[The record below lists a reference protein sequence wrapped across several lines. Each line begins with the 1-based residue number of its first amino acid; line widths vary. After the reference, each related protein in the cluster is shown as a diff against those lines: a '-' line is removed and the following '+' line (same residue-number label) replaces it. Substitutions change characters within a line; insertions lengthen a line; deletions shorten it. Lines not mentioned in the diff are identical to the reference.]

1 MHRSAKFFCI
11 TALTAAVL
19 VTATSEAAYP
29 DRPIKLIVPAV
40 PGTAPDVL
48 SRLISDRLA
57 IALGQPIVVEN
68 RPGAIG
74 TIGLAAVAKSPPNGY
89 SLGVLNVPYIV
100 APSLLAQM
108 PFDIER
114 DLQPVSLMAWNYGV
128 LVVPAAS
135 PVHSVAD
142 LVRMAKL
149 KPGDLKYSSPGNAT
163 PPHLAVEFFKRA
175 AGIDLTHIPYKGAA
189 AATAALMTGDVDI
202 YFASPGVIA
211 QLVKAGKLR
220 TLATAAPRRL
230 IGHPELPT
238 FAELGYAVEISD
250 WQGLVAP
257 AGTPTEVTARLHAE
271 ITKILADPDLRAR
284 LQVLGMEP
292 GDLGPQQFAPH
303 VRSEMKRWAKLVR
316 DPGVKAD

>member
-1 MHRSAKFFCI
+1 MYRSAKLFCT

-40 PGTAPDVL
+40 PSTVPDVL

-57 IALGQPIVVEN
+57 IALGQPVVVEN

-74 TIGLAAVAKSPPNGY
+74 TIGLAAVAKSAPNGY

-114 DLQPVSLMAWNYGV
+114 DLQPVSLMALNYGV

-135 PVHSVAD
+135 PVHSMAD
-142 LVRMAKL
+142 LVRIAKI
-149 KPGDLKYSSPGNAT
+149 KPGNLKFSSPGNAT

-230 IGHPELPT
+230 IGFPELPT

-271 ITKILADPDLRAR
+271 ITKILHDPDVRAR

-292 GDLGPQQFAPH
+292 GDLGPQQFASH
-303 VRSEMKRWAKLVR
+303 VRSEMMRWGKLVR
-316 DPGVKAD
+316 DAGIKAD

>member
-1 MHRSAKFFCI
+1 MYRHTRLCCAA
-11 TALTAAVL
+11 ALAATVL
-19 VTATSEAAYP
+19 IALPTEAAYP

-48 SRLISDRLA
+48 SRLISDRLGN
-57 IALGQPIVVEN
+57 ALGQPVVVEN

-74 TIGLAAVAKSPPNGY
+74 TIGLSAVAKSAPNGY
-89 SLGVLNVPYIV
+89 TLGVLNVPYIV
-100 APSLLAQM
+100 APNLLAQM

-135 PVHSVAD
+135 PVHSMAD
-142 LVRMAKL
+142 LVSIAKH
-149 KPGDLKYSSPGNAT
+149 KPGDLKFSSPGNAT

-189 AATAALMTGDVDI
+189 AAVAALLAGDVDI

-238 FAELGYAVEISD
+238 FAELGYAVEVSD

-257 AGTPTEVTARLHAE
+257 AGTPVEVIARLHAE
-271 ITKILADPDLRAR
+271 ITKILADPDMRAR

-303 VRSEMKRWAKLVR
+303 VQSELTRWGKLVR
-316 DPGVKAD
+316 EAGIKAD